1 MSNASYSSRM
11 PAKSSPILTSKY
23 VTATTSYRRRSQ
35 RSLRKI
41 RETQMSRFD
50 DHRVQSDPAETL
62 EREKAG
68 PNRAVEIGSR
78 FGMSKEAARVE
89 MDRFRGVAE
98 YETRKIFG
106 QHSALKQSIAPEPS
120 RPRTGRRNAENH
132 TATVRQVPEEPAT
145 LTAPVAEESTQQL
158 EIFERTPEVGE

>member
-1 MSNASYSSRM
+1 
-11 PAKSSPILTSKY
+11 
-23 VTATTSYRRRSQ
+23 
-35 RSLRKI
+35 
-41 RETQMSRFD
+41 MSRFD
-50 DHRVQSDPAETL
+50 DHRVQSDPAESL

-106 QHSALKQSIAPEPS
+106 QHSALKQPVAPEPS
-120 RPRTGRRNAENH
+120 RRKTGRTNAEDH
-132 TATVRQVPEEPAT
+132 TTTVRQVPEQPAT
-145 LTAPVAEESTQQL
+145 FPVSVAESNTQQL
-158 EIFERTPEVGE
+158 EIFEHTREGGE

>member
-1 MSNASYSSRM
+1 
-11 PAKSSPILTSKY
+11 
-23 VTATTSYRRRSQ
+23 
-35 RSLRKI
+35 
-41 RETQMSRFD
+41 MSRFD
-50 DHRVQSDPAETL
+50 DHRVQSDPAEAL

-106 QHSALKQSIAPEPS
+106 QHSALKQPIAAQPS
-120 RPRTGRRNAENH
+120 RRKTGRTNAENH
-132 TATVRQVPEEPAT
+132 TTTVREKAEESAAS
-145 LTAPVAEESTQQL
+145 TAPVAEANTQQL
-158 EIFERTPEVGE
+158 EIFERRPEVGE